1 MELFEKNDRGQLEP
15 ERLWNRMSAE
25 DQASVTALAKNVGPY
40 YSSMSGAPFFPEYT
54 LHGIDHVRNVISF
67 ANKLIPDPTPDSLTS
82 REIAYLFSAIMIHD
96 IGMFLTEDGFKSL
109 VEGAYSDN
117 QIPGIDSASWN
128 SEWSSYIER
137 VRRYP
142 DTKLIKLLGDD
153 APVESV
159 CLDPDRMQKRDRLVC
174 GDFLRI
180 YHGRLAHEIAINMF
194 MGTKDLDIFRNTS
207 FDDEDRDLIGLI
219 ARSHCMNMH
228 DTESYLNSLF
238 GEVERPRN
246 ARIFYLMSLL
256 RIADYL
262 DAGRNRAP
270 EALTYRQDIISPIS
284 RNEWEWNNQI
294 DERSYTW
301 NSKRKRLN
309 IDASPSTTSQFVMV
323 EKWLNS
329 IQTELDMSW
338 AFLHEKYPEDCPSLS
353 IHRITSRLLQDK
365 CRETYKR
372 KFVINEM
379 RLHVNP
385 SILRLLIAPLYGNN
399 PSFGVRELL
408 QNAVDACR
416 EREYLIQDEKYKGT
430 VTVSID
436 TNEKTFTITD
446 NGIGMTEDVLR
457 DYFLSIGS
465 SYRESDEWKQ
475 NYTVNRKSEVART
488 GKFGIGVLS
497 AFLLGDSIN
506 VTTRSVNDL
515 LGYQFDFA
523 METSCIDIKRV
534 RADIGT
540 TIKIQLHFALIE
552 RFKREALF
560 TRIAQ
565 RNRRTESVLGSIS
578 LHSLSW
584 FDWYYFQN
592 PLIEYFIDN
601 VKINNIESRPIV
613 PELTGCDSWHLLE
626 TDEFK
631 SYLWSYCFQKD
642 VILHDN
648 FLYSDFNCPV
658 ILCNGIPLGTTWNC
672 DMQITPFDFPAISI
686 VDTQGCLNCNL
697 SRSELQ
703 SLPYAESLK
712 REIIE
717 YIIAQFISYKITSWD
732 DLFSCPQGLH
742 KLYLEQQRDL
752 YDREFPFCS
761 FFVLSKHGYIPNIKS
776 LLSDS
781 GISRLVQIGF
791 DYTADGCSHNFKM
804 KSTPDDVLSVIDT
817 FLNSNL
823 PPLSPCACKGPYI
836 SHQFLNQLLD
846 GFLLSYNR
854 IDDIFVAIR
863 VPSSSAS
870 LTSLPPNLS
879 NHLPNGCLRSDYV
892 LDAEISFLIFASD
905 THSLAFSKSLLR
917 ALSLLQITP
926 SYISSLSLYSSM
938 HTILTI
944 DSTELTSIT
953 REFLGNDIWI
963 PFDPEAR
970 CCKFSQAFSDL
981 ADYM

>member
-128 SEWSSYIER
+128 SEWGSYIER

-194 MGTKDLDIFRNTS
+194 MGTKDVNIFRNTS

-353 IHRITSRLLQDK
+353 IHRITSRLLQDE

-372 KFVINEM
+372 QFVINDM

-416 EREYLIQDEKYKGT
+416 EREYLKQDEKYKGK
-430 VTVSID
+430 VTISID
-436 TNEKTFTITD
+436 TNDKTLVITD

-497 AFLLGDSIN
+497 AFLLGDAVN
-506 VTTRSVNDL
+506 VTTRSVNDT

-540 TIKIQLHFALIE
+540 TIKIHLNSASLDQFSDLT
-552 RFKREALF
+552 FKKRRRETSFGQIYFNSL
-560 TRIAQ
+560 RW
-565 RNRRTESVLGSIS
+565 TE
-578 LHSLSW
+578 
-584 FDWYYFQN
+584 WYYYAN
-592 PLIEYFIDN
+592 PEVRYYIDGIEVNHINQRLIIPETGSNNSWHSMDNIEY
-601 VKINNIESRPIV
+601 E
-613 PELTGCDSWHLLE
+613 
-626 TDEFK
+626 
-631 SYLWSYCFQKD
+631 SYLWSYSFQTKSPKLSEIFTFCED
-642 VILHDN
+642 RCSCI
-648 FLYSDFNCPV
+648 F
-658 ILCNGIPLGTTWNC
+658 CNGIPMGSYLSSAES
-672 DMQITPFDFPAISI
+672 IRPFDNPVISI
-686 VDTQGCLNCNL
+686 IDKQGRLDCNL

-703 SLPYAESLK
+703 SVPSYMELKYEISRFVLSQILLHEFSSL
-712 REIIE
+712 
-717 YIIAQFISYKITSWD
+717 D
-732 DLFSCPQGLH
+732 DLFFYPQGLRG
-742 KLYLEQQRDL
+742 LCTTENSDL
-752 YDREFPFCS
+752 RNNGIPIPS
-761 FFVLSKHGYIPNIKS
+761 FFVFSKDGYLPNISGLDSISNVGTYLQIGYDATKLHSHRFSDTCSSEQFKDFLIEYSKTS
-776 LLSDS
+776 LL
-781 GISRLVQIGF
+781 
-791 DYTADGCSHNFKM
+791 
-804 KSTPDDVLSVIDT
+804 
-817 FLNSNL
+817 
-823 PPLSPCACKGPYI
+823 PLLPCATINDYKFSELYLT
-836 SHQFLNQLLD
+836 SLFEDMRFDSD
-846 GFLLSYNR
+846 G
-854 IDDIFVAIR
+854 FVAIR
-863 VPSSSAS
+863 ILPSSSS
-870 LTSLPPNLS
+870 LYRK
-879 NHLPNGCLRSDYV
+879 HL
-892 LDAEISFLIFASD
+892 SFLSD
-905 THSLAFSKSLLR
+905 RSHEVEYYALDDNCGYMIYSKSFDSSISKSILSEITSYNIRPLFIRSTPNSNPSNYRLPLR
-917 ALSLLQITP
+917 CQALSGLMHDLLGTD
-926 SYISSLSLYSSM
+926 
-938 HTILTI
+938 T
-944 DSTELTSIT
+944 
-953 REFLGNDIWI
+953 WI
-963 PFDPEAR
+963 PFDLNER
-970 CCKFSQAFSDL
+970 QTKFPKAFSVL
-981 ADYM
+981 SDYL